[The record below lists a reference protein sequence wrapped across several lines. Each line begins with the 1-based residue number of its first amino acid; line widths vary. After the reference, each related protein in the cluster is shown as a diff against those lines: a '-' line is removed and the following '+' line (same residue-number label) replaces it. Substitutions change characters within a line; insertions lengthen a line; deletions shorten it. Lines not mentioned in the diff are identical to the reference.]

1 MTKKFGLH
9 FAFRTFS
16 LSLCEIK
23 VIVKMKSFRHI
34 VLVVLVLFL
43 GITDCF
49 AISTDNKA
57 GKKSDIAPILGDIAW
72 QQEEP
77 FNILCPKVDGDRTV
91 IGCVSAALSQIF
103 MYYQKPVERTVPITN
118 VFDGT
123 CRKPVRYEWGKMRHS
138 YNKPYKTE
146 GYDESDSAVANLC
159 YDLSVALQTVFG
171 TTGSDMKAPVD
182 SVPIWLSRYFGYNG
196 VRVYR
201 RSGYSYENFVN
212 IIDYELEHN
221 RPVVLLGKRVFFQD
235 GKIGHAF
242 ICDGRKDGLYHFNWG
257 DGSGDAVYASLYELV
272 PPYDESGT
280 PMCGYTNDLYVLA
293 GLDPDAEMSDPEL
306 YATYRQSPDGNDSYS
321 CLITSKYQQSGE
333 LERDYVSVPFGCNVL
348 FNVFAHPNSNGG
360 KDCEFAVGYLNEDN
374 QIVCASKNVILY
386 DRESVNFYY
395 LDVVEDF
402 KIGKVYRMMPIYR
415 LVGSSD
421 WKLMEGSDNIFF
433 ELKLKDSKTLE
444 YKVSTY
450 DVDVYM
456 KGFDSNAVYEVDK
469 STPVSIEVKNNG
481 DLEYD
486 YRIDIKA
493 HNIETGKSE
502 ELLSLDN
509 VWLGTG
515 YGYEISCDIPTPKM
529 EGTYDIFAYTQS
541 EKLIRKL
548 ARIRVSSTSG
558 ILSPMLPECEA
569 DEKNVVY
576 GFDGRLR
583 GNNINGLKGLYIING
598 KKVIK

>member
-1 MTKKFGLH
+1 
-9 FAFRTFS
+9 
-16 LSLCEIK
+16 
-23 VIVKMKSFRHI
+23 MKSFRHI

-103 MYYQKPVERTVPITN
+103 MYYQKPVERTVPITD

-138 YNKPYKTE
+138 YNKAYKTE
-146 GYDESDSAVANLC
+146 GYDEADSAVANLC

-293 GLDPDAEMSDPEL
+293 GLDPDA
-306 YATYRQSPDGNDSYS
+306 
-321 CLITSKYQQSGE
+321 
-333 LERDYVSVPFGCNVL
+333 
-348 FNVFAHPNSNGG
+348 
-360 KDCEFAVGYLNEDN
+360 
-374 QIVCASKNVILY
+374 
-386 DRESVNFYY
+386 
-395 LDVVEDF
+395 
-402 KIGKVYRMMPIYR
+402 
-415 LVGSSD
+415 
-421 WKLMEGSDNIFF
+421 
-433 ELKLKDSKTLE
+433 
-444 YKVSTY
+444 
-450 DVDVYM
+450 
-456 KGFDSNAVYEVDK
+456 
-469 STPVSIEVKNNG
+469 
-481 DLEYD
+481 
-486 YRIDIKA
+486 
-493 HNIETGKSE
+493 
-502 ELLSLDN
+502 
-509 VWLGTG
+509 
-515 YGYEISCDIPTPKM
+515 
-529 EGTYDIFAYTQS
+529 
-541 EKLIRKL
+541 
-548 ARIRVSSTSG
+548 
-558 ILSPMLPECEA
+558 
-569 DEKNVVY
+569 
-576 GFDGRLR
+576 
-583 GNNINGLKGLYIING
+583 
-598 KKVIK
+598 

>member
-1 MTKKFGLH
+1 
-9 FAFRTFS
+9 
-16 LSLCEIK
+16 
-23 VIVKMKSFRHI
+23 
-34 VLVVLVLFL
+34 
-43 GITDCF
+43 
-49 AISTDNKA
+49 
-57 GKKSDIAPILGDIAW
+57 
-72 QQEEP
+72 
-77 FNILCPKVDGDRTV
+77 
-91 IGCVSAALSQIF
+91 
-103 MYYQKPVERTVPITN
+103 
-118 VFDGT
+118 
-123 CRKPVRYEWGKMRHS
+123 
-138 YNKPYKTE
+138 
-146 GYDESDSAVANLC
+146 
-159 YDLSVALQTVFG
+159 
-171 TTGSDMKAPVD
+171 
-182 SVPIWLSRYFGYNG
+182 
-196 VRVYR
+196 VYR

-272 PPYDESGT
+272 PPYEECGT
-280 PMCGYTNDLYVLA
+280 PMCGYTSDLYVLA
-293 GLDPDAEMSDPEL
+293 GLDPDAEVSDPEL

-493 HNIETGKSE
+493 HNIETGQSE

-569 DEKNVVY
+569 DEKNVIY

>member
-1 MTKKFGLH
+1 M
-9 FAFRTFS
+9 
-16 LSLCEIK
+16 
-23 VIVKMKSFRHI
+23 
-34 VLVVLVLFL
+34 
-43 GITDCF
+43 
-49 AISTDNKA
+49 
-57 GKKSDIAPILGDIAW
+57 
-72 QQEEP
+72 
-77 FNILCPKVDGDRTV
+77 
-91 IGCVSAALSQIF
+91 
-103 MYYQKPVERTVPITN
+103 
-118 VFDGT
+118 
-123 CRKPVRYEWGKMRHS
+123 
-138 YNKPYKTE
+138 
-146 GYDESDSAVANLC
+146 
-159 YDLSVALQTVFG
+159 
-171 TTGSDMKAPVD
+171 
-182 SVPIWLSRYFGYNG
+182 
-196 VRVYR
+196 
-201 RSGYSYENFVN
+201 
-212 IIDYELEHN
+212 
-221 RPVVLLGKRVFFQD
+221 
-235 GKIGHAF
+235 
-242 ICDGRKDGLYHFNWG
+242 
-257 DGSGDAVYASLYELV
+257 
-272 PPYDESGT
+272 
-280 PMCGYTNDLYVLA
+280 
-293 GLDPDAEMSDPEL
+293 
-306 YATYRQSPDGNDSYS
+306 
-321 CLITSKYQQSGE
+321 
-333 LERDYVSVPFGCNVL
+333 
-348 FNVFAHPNSNGG
+348 FAHPNSNGG
-360 KDCEFAVGYLNEDN
+360 KDCEFAVGYLNDDN

-444 YKVSTY
+444 YHVSTY

-456 KGFDSNAVYEVDK
+456 KGFDSNAVYE
-469 STPVSIEVKNNG
+469 G

-569 DEKNVVY
+569 DEKNVIY